1 MSVYMVER
9 ELPGITMDQ
18 LADAQAAAIKTAEQ
32 MTADGTPVRY
42 LRSAFVPEDQ
52 RCFCFFEAADAEV
65 VKSLNEQAQIPNRDL
80 RRSSRPVQAR
90 GCGARPLTL
99 TLTSPRQ

>member
-1 MSVYMVER
+1 
-9 ELPGITMDQ
+9 
-18 LADAQAAAIKTAEQ
+18 

-65 VKSLNEQAQIPNRDL
+65 VKSLNEQAQIPFKRVVAALDL
-80 RRSSRPVQAR
+80 
-90 GCGARPLTL
+90 
-99 TLTSPRQ
+99 SP